1 MKKFTVPAYEEVSP
15 ANQAIFDNLKKGIGF
30 VPNVYAFLA
39 HSQGGLGRYLAFLN
53 AKSSLTNKEKEAV
66 NLVVSQVN
74 GCTYCLSAHTVIGKM
89 NGLTDPEVLTIRSGN
104 GPDER
109 LTALVGLAKDIAINR
124 GRASSD
130 KVDAFFAAGYTEGSL
145 VDLILQVSD
154 ITVTNYVNN
163 LTEVPVDFPVAPELE
178 SAELV

>member
-39 HSQGGLGRYLAFLN
+39 NSESGLGRYLGFTS
-53 AKSSLTNKEKEAV
+53 AKSSLTNKEKEAI

-74 GCTYCLSAHTVIGKM
+74 GCIYCLSAHTVIGKM
-89 NGLTDPEVLTIRSGN
+89 HGLADQEMLTIRGGSGA
-104 GPDER
+104 DVR
-109 LTALVGLAKDIAINR
+109 MKALVGLAKDIAVNR

-130 KVDAFFAAGYTEGSL
+130 KVDAFFAAGYSEGNL
-145 VDLILQVSD
+145 ADLILQVSD
-154 ITVTNYVNN
+154 ITVTNYANN

-178 SAELV
+178 VAELA